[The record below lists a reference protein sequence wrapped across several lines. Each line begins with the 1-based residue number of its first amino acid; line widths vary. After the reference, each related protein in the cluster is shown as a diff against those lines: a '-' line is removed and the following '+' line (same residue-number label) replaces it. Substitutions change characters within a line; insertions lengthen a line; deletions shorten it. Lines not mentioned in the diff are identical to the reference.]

1 MSNKGYAFFEYA
13 DPTVTDVCIA
23 ALHGFQVLLTTCYYF
38 YFLLPTTISQFLAPI
53 TGSPSS

>member
-23 ALHGFQVLLTTCYYF
+23 ALHGFQLLLTTCYYF
-38 YFLLPTTISQFLAPI
+38 YFLLPTTISQFL
-53 TGSPSS
+53 